1 MKTTRL
7 LPLVCAALLGSSL
20 LAAHAQGSK
29 FPDKPARIVVP
40 FAPGGSVDNIARPLA
55 VGMSEVLGQQV
66 VVDSRPGASGN
77 IGVDYVGQSA
87 ADGYTML
94 LGNVSTNGINPS
106 LYADRV
112 KINIS
117 KDLKAVS
124 LVASA
129 PGVLAVSPKFP
140 ANTVAEMVA
149 YVKANPNKVNHA
161 SAGAGSYAQIDLLR
175 LAKTADLDMVHVA
188 YKGAGQFVAALA
200 ADEVQIAFINAST
213 AIQLVKAGK
222 LKALASTT
230 EKRLPQLP
238 DVPTMA
244 EAGYPDIGTNS
255 WHALFV
261 PASTP
266 QPVVNALY
274 DAVQKT
280 IASPRFRE
288 TMGPMTI
295 EPLQSASP
303 AEADKFVQA
312 EAAKWSRIVK
322 DFKVSAD

>member
-1 MKTTRL
+1 MKITRF
-7 LPLVCAALLGSSL
+7 LPVVGAALLAATLSS
-20 LAAHAQGSK
+20 AHAQGDR
-29 FPDKPARIVVP
+29 FPTKPLRIVVP

-55 VGMSEVLGQQV
+55 QGMSEALGQQV

-77 IGVDYVGQSA
+77 IGVDHVGQAA

-124 LVASA
+124 LVAAA
-129 PGVLAVSPKFP
+129 PGVLVVSPKFP
-140 ANTVAEMVA
+140 ANTVAEMIT

-161 SAGAGSYAQIDLLR
+161 SAGAGSYAYIDLLR
-175 LAKTADLDMVHVA
+175 LAKTADLEMVHVA

-213 AIQLVKAGK
+213 AIQLVRAGK
-222 LKALASTT
+222 LKALAATT
-230 EKRLPQLP
+230 ARRLPMLP
-238 DVPTMA
+238 EVPTMA

-261 PASTP
+261 PAATP
-266 QPVVNALY
+266 QPVVAALF

-280 IASPRFRE
+280 IAGPRFRD

-295 EPLQSASP
+295 EPLKSASP
-303 AEADKFVQA
+303 EQADRFVQK
-312 EAAKWSRIVK
+312 EAMNWSSIVK
-322 DFKVSAD
+322 EHQVAAD